1 MACWNAAFGVTWLVI
16 PAGGGGTIPCF
27 ALVALLVLLPS
38 TPCSALGSE
47 GSWCGTNVSKLTGRE
62 LSGSAG
68 STSSSCVLWSL
79 AVKMAGIEGIR
90 NEGPG
95 DAEEGSSISGGIL
108 YQLLDYLLHITLKM
122 CNVLTEGIYSL
133 ARISTSCPD
142 RSKPENINT
151 LLIKYNDGDNQRTSY
166 SSTAA
171 SHARMSAES
180 SHTSS
185 CVSCRLSSC
194 NP

>member
-1 MACWNAAFGVTWLVI
+1 M
-16 PAGGGGTIPCF
+16 P
-27 ALVALLVLLPS
+27 LPS

-68 STSSSCVLWSL
+68 STSSSCALWSL
-79 AVKMAGIEGIR
+79 AVKTAGIEGIR

-95 DAEEGSSISGGIL
+95 DAEEGSSVSGGIL
-108 YQLLDYLLHITLKM
+108 YQLLDYLLHITLKS
-122 CNVLTEGIYSL
+122 VQRAHRGDLFTGSDFHFLSGPFKTWKY
-133 ARISTSCPD
+133 
-142 RSKPENINT
+142 NIP
-151 LLIKYNDGDNQRTSY
+151 LIKDNDGDDQRTSY